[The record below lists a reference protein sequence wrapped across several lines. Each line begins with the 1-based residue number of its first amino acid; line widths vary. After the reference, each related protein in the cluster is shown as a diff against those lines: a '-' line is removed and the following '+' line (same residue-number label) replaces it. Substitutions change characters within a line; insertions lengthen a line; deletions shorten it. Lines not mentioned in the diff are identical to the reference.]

1 MNHHP
6 TIEKMKQMRMAAMSA
21 IYHDLI
27 IKTNYH
33 DLSTEEFVTTAIDA
47 EWEARQAKKIKGL
60 IQRSGMKITASSKD
74 VDYNFDRKLTKAAFQ
89 RLLNLTF
96 ISQKENLII
105 IGPTGIGKSYLA
117 QVIAAQACQML
128 IKAKYFITARFFE
141 YAKDAKIQGTY
152 LKFIK
157 SIQKIPLLVLDDFG
171 LHPFENGDQQLLLDL
186 IEERHQI
193 GSLIISSQI
202 PVSKWHG
209 LINEATVADAIL
221 DRLVNSSHRLN
232 LDGKSLRAKH
242 KPN

>member
-1 MNHHP
+1 
-6 TIEKMKQMRMAAMSA
+6 MRMAAMSA

-33 DLSTEEFVTTAIDA
+33 YLSTEEFVTTAIDA

-141 YAKDAKIQGTY
+141 YAKDAKIQGT
-152 LKFIK
+152 
-157 SIQKIPLLVLDDFG
+157 
-171 LHPFENGDQQLLLDL
+171 
-186 IEERHQI
+186 
-193 GSLIISSQI
+193 
-202 PVSKWHG
+202 
-209 LINEATVADAIL
+209 
-221 DRLVNSSHRLN
+221 
-232 LDGKSLRAKH
+232 
-242 KPN
+242 